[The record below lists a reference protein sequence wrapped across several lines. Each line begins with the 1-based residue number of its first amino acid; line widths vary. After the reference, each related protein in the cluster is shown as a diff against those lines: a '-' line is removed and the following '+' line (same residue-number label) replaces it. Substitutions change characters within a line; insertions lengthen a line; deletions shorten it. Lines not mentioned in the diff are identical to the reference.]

1 MTVLTDPRVRVT
13 PIARWVG
20 ADPNELGAPDRRIIH
35 ATTWDADGDLLRV
48 TRVGIRRADGYYYC
62 GTDGGPHPDWAQDV
76 VAYAYDDGRWVRVLE
91 RRDLPEPSAGDI
103 AWLELPAPA
112 TTTALAVHIRR
123 AGVGGWWSPWNLADT
138 GLALEAEIVSD
149 RPARVEPSLTNTAS
163 SDTVRWDTGRLTAS
177 FSLRRPA
184 LTGLSIDVVAP
195 SPDLLRPDSLEFALQ
210 RNIHQFANGPA
221 LRAVGRGQ
229 LIGGLL
235 KDQAAVTIGA
245 SDGEIVYD
253 AVAPGVRLV
262 TRWSPV
268 DDGLRLE
275 STLDVDR
282 DTLFWNADLWTFTFD
297 PRVRPAVAYG
307 PVLEEGAAGRA
318 PLPAQLDLPTLGEIH
333 LDGPAGV
340 GLRTTVARAALATS
354 HAIEVAGEQDPVAGT
369 RIAAGRYTFDVTVRV
384 PASRTFVATLDAP
397 ESRAVVAM
405 VEAVASS
412 ALPFRHDTASF
423 ANNGA
428 SQQVPLCL
436 DSWST
441 LTERLGPLLPDRDL
455 LGMLRHTIERWL
467 DLAPGYAAG
476 TVEMEQS
483 YIMTRAS
490 GLTGVAAYLRL
501 SQDDAWFAERRDQIA
516 EAIEFTRALDADGDG
531 LIESP
536 VRLGISGEAQ
546 WSSNWWDVV
555 SFGHQDAFTNA
566 ILHPALHD
574 LAAWYA
580 SRGLTEDADALLEWA
595 NRLRASFVP
604 TFLNP
609 ETGWLGGWRSPD
621 GVLHDYAF
629 LFVNGAAVV
638 GGLLDDD
645 LALDIIDRL
654 LTELDRVGFRRPE
667 FGLPGNLRSI
677 DDADMAEVSRNRPY
691 ESYENGSATLSQAR
705 WFVDALYAVGRT
717 AEADALTAGF
727 AQGFLQ
733 GTAIGG
739 VDSGGDWRRWDGSPS
754 GYEGILSDQFAVLAT
769 AIDRFGI
776 SLP

>member
-1 MTVLTDPRVRVT
+1 MAILDDPRVRVT
-13 PIARWVG
+13 PIARWVTPD
-20 ADPNELGAPDRRIIH
+20 ASEQGAPDHRIIH
-35 ATTWDADGDLLRV
+35 ATTWDAEGRLLRV

-91 RRDLPEPSAGDI
+91 RRGLPEPVAGDVH
-103 AWLELPAPA
+103 WLELPAPA
-112 TTTALAVHIRR
+112 TTTAVVVHIRR

-138 GLALEAEIVSD
+138 GLVLDAEIVAEGA
-149 RPARVEPSLTNTAS
+149 ARVEPSLTSTAT
-163 SDTVRWDTGRLTAS
+163 SDTVQWDTGRLTAS

-184 LTGLSIDVVAP
+184 LTGLTIDGVAP
-195 SPDLLRPDSLEFALQ
+195 SPNLLRTDSLEFALQ
-210 RNIHQFANGPA
+210 RNIHQFTNGPA
-221 LRAVGRGQ
+221 VRAVGRSQ

-235 KDQAAVTIGA
+235 KDQAAVTIIA
-245 SDGEIVYD
+245 DGGQIAYE

-262 TRWSPV
+262 TRWSPI

-275 STLDVDR
+275 STLDVER
-282 DTLFWNADLWTFTFD
+282 DTLFWNVDLWTFTLD

-307 PVLEEGAAGRA
+307 AVLEEGAAGRA

-333 LDGPAGV
+333 LEGSAGI

-354 HAIEVAGEQDPVAGT
+354 HAIELAGTQDPVAGT
-369 RIAAGRYTFDVTVRV
+369 RIAAGRYTTSVTVRV
-384 PASRTFVATLDAP
+384 PGPRSFAAALQTPDT
-397 ESRAVVAM
+397 RAVVGM
-405 VEAVASS
+405 VEMVASS
-412 ALPFRHDTASF
+412 ALPFRHDTASL

-436 DSWST
+436 DSWSA
-441 LTERLGPLLPDRDL
+441 LAERLGPLLPDRDI

-490 GLTGVAAYLRL
+490 GLTGVATYLRL
-501 SQDDAWFAERRDQIA
+501 SQDDTWFQERQHQIA
-516 EAIEFTRALDADGDG
+516 EAITFTRALDANGDG

-536 VRLGISGEAQ
+536 VRLGISGDAQ

-574 LAAWYA
+574 LADWYTSRDLHAEAEELLAWA
-580 SRGLTEDADALLEWA
+580 GH
-595 NRLRASFVP
+595 LRTSYVP

-609 ETGWLGGWRSPD
+609 QTGWLGGWRSPD

-638 GGLLDDD
+638 GGLLDDE
-645 LALDIIDRL
+645 LAASIMDRL
-654 LTELDRVGFRRPE
+654 LAELDRVGFRRPE

-677 DDADMAEVSRNRPY
+677 DDADMAEVARNRPY
-691 ESYENGSATLSQAR
+691 ESYENGSATHSQAR

-776 SLP
+776 TLR